1 MRVSDLQV
9 AVPRPELLP
18 AHDLPL
24 QLPQRDVRAVK
35 NHRVGA
41 EFGGEFIVNVS
52 HVEIGR
58 GRGKKQ
64 NNNRPKTVKKRCHSF
79 FVCGDHTGSRM
90 VAVAMALKSIK
101 LPPQPG
107 LAPR

>member
-1 MRVSDLQV
+1 MCHITFFGLRVCDLQV

-52 HVEIGR
+52 HVEIGT
-58 GRGKKQ
+58 GRKTP
-64 NNNRPKTVKKRCHSF
+64 PKTIVQK
-79 FVCGDHTGSRM
+79 
-90 VAVAMALKSIK
+90 
-101 LPPQPG
+101 P
-107 LAPR
+107 